1 MNLGQIIDRCGNI
14 LDYSPALTSYR
25 QEVRD
30 IVNMVYLELFGE
42 RPFQFAQKTT
52 KITAYP
58 DAKPAGTAITL
69 TGGSNDVICA
79 GLFATYMNGMILEVQ
94 GSTTANNNGEYIIR
108 HVSTTDRVY
117 VENEDGSTP
126 SFTADATTAGNAN
139 LTLTVKH
146 RYVDLPQDCIA
157 PLAVGIRTP
166 GSSASQPM
174 DYLTMY
180 LDEAM
185 NLDLDEVSR
194 PTDFIHMSPV
204 SVNGP
209 PKAPTVASAGGGSP
223 VPAGTYDA
231 VYTIMVNGRES
242 SASPVSAYVT
252 LGVAAPLQSSD
263 LLLTGANTGRV
274 KKVYVR
280 GPNSD
285 AFYYVAQVAVG
296 TTDTAGTIALA
307 TNPHWLTDR
316 NTYPKLPEND
326 GLYTRLRM
334 YPRQDAE
341 YSLTVRY
348 LFRPEK
354 LLDESDIPVL
364 PAANHIYLVYRTCQE
379 LFSKHNNMPQ
389 SQMYQLKADR
399 ELQNLMNRYLSQKTA
414 TYIKGAFRSG
424 SLFQRPMP
432 VLTHS

>member
-14 LDYSPALTSYR
+14 LDYAPTLTSYR
-25 QEVRD
+25 HEVRD

-42 RPFQFAQKTT
+42 RPFQFAQQTT

-58 DAKPAGTAITL
+58 DAKSAGTAITL
-69 TGGSNDVICA
+69 TGGSNEVTCT
-79 GLFATYMNGMILEVQ
+79 GLFATYMNGMVLEVQ
-94 GSTTANNNGEYIIR
+94 GSTNANNNGEYIIR
-108 HVSTTDRVY
+108 HVDSTARVY

-126 SFTADATTAGNAN
+126 AFVFDSTAGNAN
-139 LTLTVKH
+139 LALTVKH

-194 PTDFIHMSPV
+194 PTDFIHMSPIH
-204 SVNGP
+204 VNGP
-209 PKAPTVASAGGGSP
+209 PKAPTVASAGGGSN

-231 VYTIMVNGRES
+231 VYTVMVNGRES
-242 SASPVSAYVT
+242 SASPVSTYLT
-252 LGVAAPLQSSD
+252 LAGVGPLQASD
-263 LLLTGANTGRV
+263 LLLTGVNTGRV

-280 GPNSD
+280 APNSD
-285 AFYYVAQVAVG
+285 AFYYVSQVAVSAA
-296 TTDTAGTIALA
+296 DTAGTIALA

-341 YSLTVRY
+341 YEITVRY
-348 LFRPEK
+348 LYRPEK
-354 LLDESDIPVL
+354 LLDESDVPAL

-389 SQMYQLKADR
+389 SQMYQMKADR
-399 ELQNLMNRYLSQKTA
+399 ELQNIINRYLSQKTA